1 MNFGDLQAQCG
12 RDNVYDYNK
21 YVKDTK
27 KDPVTR
33 NATIQ
38 CPYFPI
44 TASFFLSV
52 CRDMITAWN
61 KEEVWTAS
69 EGKYTTEHRKCGN
82 DKARGLDMIDKNK
95 QGFVKGWATLVE
107 MPAVATASAVTWGA
121 GGGQRWYYGDI
132 PAPWAASDMHYDETH
147 THLKAPAIPDRK
159 RGTIVSCLSSLT
171 ATMPDNGF
179 ILISKMGPVL

>member
-1 MNFGDLQAQCG
+1 MK
-12 RDNVYDYNK
+12 K
-21 YVKDTK
+21 YS
-27 KDPVTR
+27 VTR

-38 CPYFPI
+38 CPYFPV
-44 TASFFLSV
+44 TASFFPSV

-61 KEEVWTAS
+61 KEVWTAS
-69 EGKYTTEHRKCGN
+69 EGKYTTEHWKCGN
-82 DKARGLDMIDKNK
+82 NKARGMVMMDKNK
-95 QGFVKGWATLVE
+95 QGFVKGWAILVE
-107 MPAVATASAVTWGA
+107 MLAVAAASAVMWEA

-132 PAPWAASDMHYDETH
+132 PAPWAALDIHYEETH

>member
-1 MNFGDLQAQCG
+1 M
-12 RDNVYDYNK
+12 
-21 YVKDTK
+21 KDS
-27 KDPVTR
+27 VTR

-38 CPYFPI
+38 CPNFLI

-52 CRDMITAWN
+52 CKEMITAWN

-69 EGKYTTEHRKCGN
+69 EGKYTTEHWKCGN
-82 DKARGLDMIDKNK
+82 NEARGMVMTGKNK
-95 QGFVKGWATLVE
+95 QGFVTGWAILVE
-107 MPAVATASAVTWGA
+107 MPAVAAASAVTWET
-121 GGGQRWYYGDI
+121 GGGQRWYYSNI
-132 PAPWAASDMHYDETH
+132 PAPWGALDMHCDETH

-179 ILISKMGPVL
+179 ILISKMGPLL